1 MHSLKQLE
9 TKQIGFRMPTYL
21 VEEID
26 ELTKGFDINRSTFI
40 VEAIRR
46 ALKEQKEA
54 RFYMGLGEAMEEAKM
69 MIDGKLPKLYARDFV
84 NEFKDNTAE

>member
-40 VEAIRR
+40 VEAIRKE
-46 ALKEQKEA
+46 LKAQKQA
-54 RFYMGLGEAMEEAKM
+54 KFYEGLGEAMVETRM
-69 MIDGKLPKLYARDFV
+69 MIDGDLPKLYARDFI
-84 NEFKDNTAE
+84 NELKNSTAK

>member
-1 MHSLKQLE
+1 MHSLEQLE

-40 VEAIRR
+40 VEAIRKE
-46 ALKEQKEA
+46 LKEQKEA
-54 RFYMGLGEAMEEAKM
+54 RFYAGLGEAMVEAKM
-69 MIDGKLPKLYARDFV
+69 MMDGKIPKTSL
-84 NEFKDNTAE
+84 KDLIAELKDENQ

>member
-46 ALKEQKEA
+46 ALKEQKDIEIL
-54 RFYMGLGEAMEEAKM
+54 F
-69 MIDGKLPKLYARDFV
+69 
-84 NEFKDNTAE
+84 